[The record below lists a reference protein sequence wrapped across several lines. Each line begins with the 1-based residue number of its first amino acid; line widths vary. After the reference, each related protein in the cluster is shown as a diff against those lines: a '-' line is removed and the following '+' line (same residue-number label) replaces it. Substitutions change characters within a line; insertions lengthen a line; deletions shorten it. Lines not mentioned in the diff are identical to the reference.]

1 MTSATVIGVPSQH
14 FRRSDAVM
22 FEVSG
27 DRAVL
32 LSSAGDELITLNVV
46 GTLVWIA
53 LDEPSTQAD
62 VVERLRHRF
71 DLVPSDQL
79 ALDVER
85 FFDELA
91 AADLIVSDAV
101 G

>member
-1 MTSATVIGVPSQH
+1 
-14 FRRSDAVM
+14 M

-32 LSSAGDELITLNVV
+32 LSEAGDELITLNVV
-46 GTLVWIA
+46 GTLVWLA
-53 LDEPSTQAD
+53 LDEPSTQAE
-62 VVERLRHRF
+62 VVERLRSRF
-71 DLVPSDQL
+71 DVVPTDQL

-85 FFDELA
+85 FLDELA
-91 AADLIVSDAV
+91 ASDLIVSDAV